1 MIMRI
6 VLDAMGSDDRPSPDI
21 EGAIIAARDFPGD
34 SIILV
39 GDHNIIDQALSK
51 HNTTGLKLEIVHASQ
66 IIEMSDKPAAVIK
79 DKPHSSIHVGLDL
92 VKSGAADAF
101 VTAGNT
107 GATLAIATLASL
119 GRISGVKRPAL
130 GSILKVPQSIDKK
143 IILLD
148 IGATV
153 DAKPEWMTQFALM
166 GSIYAREVIGI
177 NNPKVGLLSN
187 GEEDSKGNQVI
198 LDTHKLLLEMKTVNK
213 LLLEMKTVNFVGNI
227 EPKEALQGGADVIV
241 SDGFVGNIA
250 IKSLEAMGST
260 IASLIRAEAKRDMAA
275 LVGALLMRPAFK
287 RLYRQIDP
295 SEIGG
300 APLLGLKGVVIIGHG
315 RSSAHAIRNAIRQAR
330 LAVESKLVQA
340 IEDGIQAIS

>member
-1 MIMRI
+1 MRI
-6 VLDAMGSDDRPSPDI
+6 VLDAMGSDDRPLPDI
-21 EGAIIAARDFPGD
+21 EGAVLAARDFPSD

-39 GDHNIIDQALSK
+39 GDEKIIGKSLSK
-51 HNTTGLKLEIVHASQ
+51 HNTTGLKLEVVHASQ
-66 IIEMSDKPAAVIK
+66 IIEMSDKPASVIK
-79 DKPHSSIHVGLDL
+79 EKPNSSIHVGLEL
-92 VKSGAADAF
+92 VRSGAADAF

-130 GSILKVPQSIDKK
+130 GSILKVPQSTDKK

-166 GSIYAREVIGI
+166 GSIYARRVIGTD
-177 NNPKVGLLSN
+177 NPKVGLLCN

-198 LDTHKLLLEMKTVNK
+198 LDTHKLLLEMR
-213 LLLEMKTVNFVGNI
+213 TVNFVGNI
-227 EPKEALQGGADVIV
+227 EPKDALKGAADVIV

-260 IASLIRAEAKRDMAA
+260 IASLIRAEAKRDIAA
-275 LVGALLMRPAFK
+275 LAGAFLMRPAFK
-287 RLYRQIDP
+287 RLYKQIDP

-315 RSSAHAIRNAIRQAR
+315 KSNAHAIRNAIRQAR
-330 LAVESKLVQA
+330 LAVESALVEA
-340 IEDGIQAIS
+340 IENGIQAIS

>member
-1 MIMRI
+1 MRI

-79 DKPHSSIHVGLDL
+79 DKPNSSIHVGLDL

-198 LDTHKLLLEMKTVNK
+198 LDTHK

>member
-1 MIMRI
+1 MRI

-79 DKPHSSIHVGLDL
+79 DKPNSSIHVGLDL

-198 LDTHKLLLEMKTVNK
+198 LDTHKLLLEMKN
-213 LLLEMKTVNFVGNI
+213 VNFVGNI

-260 IASLIRAEAKRDMAA
+260 IASLIRAEAKRDIAA

-315 RSSAHAIRNAIRQAR
+315 RSNAHAIRNAIRQAR
-330 LAVESKLVQA
+330 LAVESNLVQA

>member
-1 MIMRI
+1 MRI

-198 LDTHKLLLEMKTVNK
+198 LDTHKLLLEMKTVN
-213 LLLEMKTVNFVGNI
+213 FVGNI

>member
-1 MIMRI
+1 MRI

-66 IIEMSDKPAAVIK
+66 IIEMADKPAAVIK
-79 DKPHSSIHVGLDL
+79 DKPNSSIHVGLDL

-198 LDTHKLLLEMKTVNK
+198 LDTHKLLLEMKN
-213 LLLEMKTVNFVGNI
+213 VNFVGNI

-260 IASLIRAEAKRDMAA
+260 IASLIRAEAKRDIAA

-315 RSSAHAIRNAIRQAR
+315 RSNAHAIRNAIRQAR
-330 LAVESKLVQA
+330 LAVESNLVQA

>member
-1 MIMRI
+1 MRI

-79 DKPHSSIHVGLDL
+79 DKPNSSIHVGLDL

-166 GSIYAREVIGI
+166 GSVYAREVIGI

-198 LDTHKLLLEMKTVNK
+198 LDTHK

-315 RSSAHAIRNAIRQAR
+315 RSNAHAIRNAIRQAR

>member
-1 MIMRI
+1 MRI
-6 VLDAMGSDDRPSPDI
+6 VLDAMGSDDRPLPDI

-79 DKPHSSIHVGLDL
+79 DKPNSSIHVGLDL

-198 LDTHKLLLEMKTVNK
+198 LDTHKLLLEMKN
-213 LLLEMKTVNFVGNI
+213 VNFVGNI

-260 IASLIRAEAKRDMAA
+260 IASLIRAEAKRDIAA

-315 RSSAHAIRNAIRQAR
+315 RSNAHAIRNAIRQAR